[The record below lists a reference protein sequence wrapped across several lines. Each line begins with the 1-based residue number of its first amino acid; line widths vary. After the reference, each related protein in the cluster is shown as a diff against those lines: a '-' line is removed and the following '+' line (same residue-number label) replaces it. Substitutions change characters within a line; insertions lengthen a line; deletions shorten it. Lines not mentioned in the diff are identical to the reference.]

1 MHKEIIEKTKP
12 ELEKA
17 VIYLEKELSK
27 IHGSRP
33 SIALVEEVPI
43 DYYGVKTPLKQLAA
57 LSFSDARTI
66 LIQPWDKSSLLSI
79 EKAFLTSQ
87 LGVNPVVDKD
97 VIRLPFPQMN
107 EEYRKELLKLM
118 NGKMEEA
125 RLTIRRHRE
134 DAWRR
139 IQEGFR
145 QGQVREDDK
154 FRAKDEL
161 QKVIDGFNEKIES
174 IGKKKETEIMN

>member
-1 MHKEIIEKTKP
+1 MHKEIIAKTKP
-12 ELEKA
+12 ELDKTM
-17 VIYLEKELSK
+17 VYLEKELSK

-33 SIALVEEVPI
+33 SIALIEEVQI
-43 DYYGVKTPLKQLAA
+43 DYYGTKTPLKQLAA
-57 LSFSDARTI
+57 LSLTDSRTI
-66 LIQPWDKSSLLSI
+66 TIQPWDRSSLLSI
-79 EKAFLTSQ
+79 ERAFLSSQ

-97 VIRLPFPQMN
+97 IIRLPFPPIN
-107 EEYRKELLKLM
+107 EEYRKELLKVM

-125 RLTIRRHRE
+125 RLTVRRHRE

-161 QKVIDGFNEKIES
+161 QKVIDEYNEKIEN
-174 IGKKKETEIMN
+174 IGKKKEDEIMN